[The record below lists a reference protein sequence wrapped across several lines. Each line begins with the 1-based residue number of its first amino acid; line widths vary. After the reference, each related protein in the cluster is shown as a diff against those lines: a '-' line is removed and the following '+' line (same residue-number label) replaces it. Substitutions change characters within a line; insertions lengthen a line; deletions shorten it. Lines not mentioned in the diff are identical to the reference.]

1 MASQDT
7 YDRLTVVFRD
17 VFDDEAVVATAVL
30 SAEDVE
36 EWDSLANV
44 RLFLALEQSFGVRF
58 SSAEMTGLANVGEL
72 AGLLEKKRASR

>member
-17 VFDDEAVVATAVL
+17 VFDDDAVVATAVL

-44 RLFLALEQSFGVRF
+44 RLFLALEQSFG
-58 SSAEMTGLANVGEL
+58 EIG
-72 AGLLEKKRASR
+72 RAHV

>member
-7 YDRLTVVFRD
+7 YDRLTSVFRD
-17 VFDDEAVVATAVL
+17 VFDDDAVVATAVL

-58 SSAEMTGLANVGEL
+58 RQP
-72 AGLLEKKRASR
+72 K